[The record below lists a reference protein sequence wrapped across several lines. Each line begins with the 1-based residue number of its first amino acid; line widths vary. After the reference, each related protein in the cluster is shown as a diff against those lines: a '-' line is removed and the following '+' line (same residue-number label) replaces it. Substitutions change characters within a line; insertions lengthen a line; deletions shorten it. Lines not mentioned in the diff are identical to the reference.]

1 MGHFSCACQSRASH
15 QRSNQRYNFVEIEP
29 SKETFAMNGHK
40 TAWSDKRPERKFF
53 AHLRLVH
60 GGKRKV
66 LRAQID
72 SASTYNTMPQ
82 SLLRKLFPGA
92 QTWKTKI
99 TISTYGDQPLRPRGQ
114 VTLCCERKGK
124 LHILQFL
131 VVDVPQ
137 GKPPL
142 HSGRDAQALHYLMI
156 YADETHAVERAPVV
170 RQQRRLFTLYKGG
183 CPRTLQQRVQTRTG
197 KSPRQPLAYRNGL

>member
-1 MGHFSCACQSRASH
+1 MHRPSTPCYWYTGSHQPRQQHCPAYGKRCNKCKVMGHFSCACQSRASH

-99 TISTYGDQPLRPRGQ
+99 TISTYGDQPLRPRGSGNS
-114 VTLCCERKGK
+114 LLRKK
-124 LHILQFL
+124 RETPHLT
-131 VVDVPQ
+131 VP
-137 GKPPL
+137 
-142 HSGRDAQALHYLMI
+142 SG
-156 YADETHAVERAPVV
+156 
-170 RQQRRLFTLYKGG
+170 
-183 CPRTLQQRVQTRTG
+183 
-197 KSPRQPLAYRNGL
+197 